1 MNVRKVA
8 LTVGKKVICLVT
20 ALSLEKKEKEV
31 LLKAVPVSN
40 AEKKGICLG
49 SVPREALV
57 VEAAAV
63 VEIVLAL
70 NAEKKATYHENVQQ
84 LVLVAVVEIA
94 LVSNAEKRVTYH
106 ENVRQVEA
114 AVAAE
119 AVHASTA
126 EKMDTFLENVQ
137 ILRKKGQDH
146 LEVEEAV
153 LASSAEKKVIYPE
166 NALMRGLGQEEMSL
180 LASRR

>member
-57 VEAAAV
+57 VEAAV

-84 LVLVAVVEIA
+84 LVLAAVVEIA

-114 AVAAE
+114 VVAAE